1 MKDIF
6 NSKLFRFLV
15 TAFALIALY
24 YLLDPDYVKAWLI
37 FLVIV
42 ILFWFFYPEPKR
54 RKAFLPSAVKT
65 RAEKEYNKLV
75 RNFKSENK
83 RSPSN
88 NERVTLAVKTTHNID
103 KYRGSRGHMRRQKV
117 RKHLVLKY
125 KLRDKF
131 TMSKPK
137 K

>member
-6 NSKLFRFLV
+6 NSKLFGFLV
-15 TAFALIALY
+15 TAFALIGLY
-24 YLLDPDYVKAWLI
+24 YLLDPDYWLT
-37 FLVIV
+37 FLVLF
-42 ILFWFFYPEPKR
+42 ILFWIFYQEPKR
-54 RKAFLPSAVKT
+54 RKAFLPSPVKT

-75 RNFKSENK
+75 RNFKSKNK

-88 NERVTLAVKTTHNID
+88 NERVKLAVKTSHNID
-103 KYRGSRGHMRRQKV
+103 THKGARGHMRRQKV

-131 TMSKPK
+131 TMSRPK